1 MRKRPTRPVCPSLC
15 DRLPTECLSDAAHA
29 HHGTRRGGELPRS
42 VRSWISTSSWPKNPS
57 RPITYLR
64 QDLAKGQRQLRRVL
78 GRLPSQRFD
87 DVPELVG
94 GQRDR
99 LQLTSAVPR
108 LPRALSRRPL
118 FKFAPAHRGHLVAL
132 LPAQFRGFLSE
143 AQKRTQWKIRR
154 LQIQTR
160 NRDQPAKVREM
171 MNPQAF
177 LMAVTVVSVTH
188 LHHHVKIGSSR
199 RRTIP
204 TGIAPK

>member
-87 DVPELVG
+87 DVPELAG
-94 GQRDR
+94 AQRDR
-99 LQLTSAVPR
+99 LQVTSAVPR
-108 LPRALSRRPL
+108 LPHTLSRRPL
-118 FKFAPAHRGHLVAL
+118 VEFAPAHRGNRSRCSRLNFAASWARL
-132 LPAQFRGFLSE
+132 RSAPNRKSGGSRSKPA
-143 AQKRTQWKIRR
+143 
-154 LQIQTR
+154 
-160 NRDQPAKVREM
+160 
-171 MNPQAF
+171 
-177 LMAVTVVSVTH
+177 
-188 LHHHVKIGSSR
+188 
-199 RRTIP
+199 
-204 TGIAPK
+204 IAI